1 MTTET
6 ANESRPSR
14 RLMWAARLAI
24 LFLAVASCATAS
36 FLLYARWRGAAL
48 GGRIL
53 VEGGDPALSAAE
65 HAYLSA
71 YLSARAEDLA
81 RPVGDGVGPTTFV
94 INPGETANDVATNLQ
109 AAGLID
115 DVRLFLNY
123 LQFYGLDSQ
132 LEAGTFRVGPE
143 MTVADLAV
151 RLTQAHAEEIELR
164 FLEGWR
170 AEEMAAYLS
179 VTAPAAINADEFL
192 AIVQRSRPF
201 DLGAYDFLAVLP
213 PAATLEGFLFPDTY
227 RVPLDA
233 DASYLVDLMVST
245 FGRRV
250 TPEMREAYAVNG
262 LSLREAVTLASIV
275 ERETPLPEE
284 RPLVAAVFYN
294 RLTAGMRLQADPTVQ
309 YAVGYHAATES
320 WWKSPLSEAD
330 LNLDSPYNTYQVEG
344 LPPGPIANPGLAALE
359 AVARPAVTNALYF
372 VADCGREGA
381 HLFSETYEEHLLNV
395 QRCR

>member
-6 ANESRPSR
+6 AENSRSGG
-14 RLMWAARLAI
+14 RLVWAARLVL
-24 LFLAVASCATAS
+24 LFLAAASCTAAS
-36 FLLYARWRGAAL
+36 LVLYARWRGAAQ
-48 GGRIL
+48 GGRVL
-53 VEGGDPALSAAE
+53 VEGGDPGLSAAE
-65 HAYLSA
+65 RVYLRAYLA
-71 YLSARAEDLA
+71 ARADELA
-81 RPVGDGVGPTTFV
+81 QPVQTGSAAATFV
-94 INPGETANDVATNLQ
+94 IRPGETANDVAANLQ
-109 AAGLID
+109 AVGLIED
-115 DVRLFLNY
+115 TRLFLNY
-123 LQFYGLDSQ
+123 LRFYGLDSQ
-132 LEAGTFRVGPE
+132 LEAGTFRISPQL
-143 MTVADLAV
+143 TVAELAV

-179 VTAPAAINADEFL
+179 VTTPAAIDEGDFL
-192 AIVQRSRPF
+192 AIVQRRQPL
-201 DLGAYDFLAVLP
+201 DLGAYDFLAAHP
-213 PAATLEGFLFPDTY
+213 PDASLEGFLFPDTY

-233 DASYLVDLMVST
+233 DAGYLIDLMLRT

-250 TPEMREAYAVNG
+250 SGEMRAAYTAHG

-275 ERETPLPEE
+275 ERETPVPNE

-294 RLTAGMRLQADPTVQ
+294 RLAAGMRLQADPTVQ
-309 YAVGYHAATES
+309 YAVGYHEATES
-320 WWKSPLSEAD
+320 WWKSPLAQAD

-372 VADCGREGA
+372 VADCGSEGT

-395 QRCR
+395 ERCR

>member
-1 MTTET
+1 MRTET
-6 ANESRPSR
+6 ASEGRLSR
-14 RLMWAARLAI
+14 RLVWAARLVL
-24 LFLAVASCATAS
+24 LFLAVVSCATAS
-36 FLLYARWRGAAL
+36 FLLYARWRGAAQ
-48 GGRIL
+48 GGSVL
-53 VEGGDPALSAAE
+53 VEGGDPSLSAVE
-65 HAYLSA
+65 RAYLSA
-71 YLSARAEDLA
+71 YLSTQTEELA
-81 RPVGDGVGPTTFV
+81 RPVGVNAGSTTFV
-94 INPGETANDVATNLQ
+94 VTPGETANDVATNLE

-123 LQFYGLDSQ
+123 LRFYGLDSE
-132 LEAGTFRVGPE
+132 LEAGTFRINRQ
-143 MTVADLAV
+143 MSMADLAL

-170 AEEMAAYLS
+170 AEEMADYLS
-179 VTAPAAINADEFL
+179 VTTPAVIEGDHFL
-192 AIVQRSRPF
+192 EIVERRRPF
-201 DLGAYDFLAVLP
+201 DLGAYDFMATLP
-213 PAATLEGFLFPDTY
+213 PEAALEGFLFPDTY

-233 DASYLVDLMVST
+233 DAAYLIDLMLRT
-245 FGRRV
+245 FARRV
-250 TPEMREAYAVNG
+250 TPQMREAYAGHG
-262 LSLREAVTLASIV
+262 LSVRQAVTLASIV
-275 ERETPLPEE
+275 ERETPLAEE

-294 RLTAGMRLQADPTVQ
+294 RLAAGMRLQADPTVQ
-309 YAVGYHAATES
+309 YAVGYDSATGS

-395 QRCR
+395 QQCR

>member
-1 MTTET
+1 MRTET
-6 ANESRPSR
+6 ADKSRLGR
-14 RLMWAARLAI
+14 RLVWAARLAL
-24 LFLAVASCATAS
+24 LFLAAVSCATAS
-36 FLLYARWRGAAL
+36 FLLYARWRGGAERA
-48 GGRIL
+48 RVL
-53 VEGGDPALSAAE
+53 VEGGDPSLSPAE
-65 HAYLSA
+65 SIYLRAYLT
-71 YLSARAEDLA
+71 ARVDELTQ
-81 RPVGDGVGPTTFV
+81 PVGAGAGSTTFV
-94 INPGETANDVATNLQ
+94 IRPGETANDVAANLQ

-123 LQFYGLDSQ
+123 LRFYGLDSQ
-132 LEAGTFRVGPE
+132 LEAGTFRIDPQ

-151 RLTQAHAEEIELR
+151 GLTVAHAEEIELR

-170 AEEMAAYLS
+170 AEEMAGYLS
-179 VTAPAAINADEFL
+179 VTAPAAIDADEFL
-192 AIVQRSRPF
+192 AVVQRRRPF
-201 DLGAYDFLAVLP
+201 DLGAYDFLDAHP
-213 PAATLEGFLFPDTY
+213 PGASLEGFLFPDTY

-233 DASYLVDLMVST
+233 DAAYLVDLMLRT

-250 TPEMREAYAVNG
+250 TPAMREAYAAHG
-262 LSLREAVTLASIV
+262 LSLRQAVTLASIV
-275 ERETPLPEE
+275 ERETPLAEE

-294 RLTAGMRLQADPTVQ
+294 RLKAGMRLQADPTVQ
-309 YAVGYHAATES
+309 YAVGYHEATGS

-330 LNLDSPYNTYQVEG
+330 LNLASPYNTYEVEG

-359 AVARPAVTNALYF
+359 AVAEPAVTNALYF